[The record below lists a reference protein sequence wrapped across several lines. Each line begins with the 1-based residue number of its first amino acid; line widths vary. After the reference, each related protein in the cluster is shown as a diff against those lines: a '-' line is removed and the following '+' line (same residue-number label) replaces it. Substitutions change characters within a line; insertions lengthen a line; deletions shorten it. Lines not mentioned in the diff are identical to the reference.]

1 MVFTDDQIAGIIKTN
16 PQKKLVKYAQD
27 QASKLKTL
35 IHGENLS
42 SALARDQY
50 FENEDIYKSRNSSA
64 MSNKD
69 LFARLFHRE
78 QMVFTAQGG
87 ASYFTGISEQQAKD
101 FNQKLDNIRFS
112 MSLRRWIEHFS
123 LPAFRCDPMG
133 VIFIEFDQTAYP
145 TYKCS
150 STVYDYLPNG
160 RKLEYVSF
168 QLTKTDCDLFGITD
182 ENLKDQQPDF
192 KTNYYRFVDD
202 LRDVI
207 VKYENSIVTTI
218 DSLKHGWKQTPS
230 FIISDII
237 SFDDTQKFLSPVNE
251 VLELAKSFL
260 NDRSIR
266 DLQKKYHGFL
276 KAIEPLLQCGICEGT
291 GFLSGSACPECT
303 PLGADKGTGYK
314 LRTKVADVARFPI
327 KTGSGENFD
336 FNKYFGYVK
345 LPIEVWD
352 KQDASLQDIENLI
365 TDVYWGTEKR
375 QSTTGPKKGDK
386 SIEETATKTLANLQP
401 IYARLNTTADWAEKT
416 ENIIAD
422 FVGKKEFTSFKK
434 SQISYGRYYILETPE
449 ELMEE
454 YLTLKEKGA
463 SQSSLFSALKRY
475 LHSAY
480 QADPSTLAVELK
492 MINVEPFIHYTTSE
506 VLANNPAKI
515 DYYCKL
521 YFSEWRQLQD
531 FNYLLVTK
539 EEDLRKS
546 LIEYATAKMALDPT
560 EAVEPTVGVT
570 ERLTTT
576 QQ

>member
-1 MVFTDDQIAGIIKTN
+1 MIYTDDQIAAIIKLN
-16 PQKKLVKYAQD
+16 PQKKLVADARAQAD
-27 QASKLKTL
+27 KLMML
-35 IHGENLS
+35 IHGHNIA
-42 SALARDQY
+42 SALSRDLY
-50 FENEDIYKSRNSSA
+50 FENDDIFKSRNSKA

-69 LFARLFHRE
+69 LFARLFQRE

-87 ASYFTGISEQQAKD
+87 ASYFTGITDAQVKQLNEI
-101 FNQKLDNIRFS
+101 LDSIRFS
-112 MSLRRWIEHFS
+112 MSIRRWIEHFA

-133 VIFIEFDQTAYP
+133 VIFIESDDDSSYP

-160 RKLEYVSF
+160 RKLEYISF
-168 QLTKTDCDLFGITD
+168 QLTKAECDLFKVED
-182 ENLKDQQPDF
+182 EKLKDQQPDF

-202 LRDVI
+202 VRDVI
-207 VKYENSIVTTI
+207 VRYENSVVTEVDRLT
-218 DSLKHGWKQTPS
+218 HGWQQTPA

-237 SFDDTQKFLSPVNE
+237 SFENTQKFLSPIHTV
-251 VLELAKSFL
+251 VELADSFL

-276 KAIEPLLQCGICEGT
+276 KAIEPLLQCGICQGT
-291 GFLSGSACPECT
+291 GFLSGAACPECT
-303 PLGADKGTGYK
+303 PIGADKGTGYK

-375 QSTTGPKKGDK
+375 QQTNGPKVGDK
-386 SIEETATKTLANLQP
+386 SVEETATKTLSNLQP
-401 IYARLNTTADWAEKT
+401 IYARLNATADWAEKT

-422 FVGKKEFTSFKK
+422 FIGKKEFTTFKK
-434 SQISYGRYYILETPE
+434 AQISYGRYYILETPA
-449 ELMEE
+449 ELMDE
-454 YLTLKEKGA
+454 YLKLKKEGA
-463 SQSSLFSALKRY
+463 SQSSLFAALKRY

-480 QADPSTLAVELK
+480 EADPSMLAVELK
-492 MINVEPFIHYTTSE
+492 MINVEPFIHYTVSE

-531 FNYLLVTK
+531 FNYLLATK
-539 EEDLRKS
+539 EDVLRQS

-560 EAVEPTVGVT
+560 EAVEAVGVT
-570 ERLTTT
+570 EKVKN
-576 QQ
+576 

>member
-1 MVFTDDQIAGIIKTN
+1 MIYTDDQIAGIIKTN
-16 PQKKLVKYAQD
+16 PQKKLVKCAQD
-27 QASKLKTL
+27 QAAKLKTL

-42 SALARDQY
+42 SALSRDTY
-50 FENEDIYKSRNSSA
+50 FENNDIFTSRNKDA

-69 LFARLFHRE
+69 LFARLFQRE

-87 ASYFTGISEQQAKD
+87 ASYFTGINDAQVKQLNELFAD
-101 FNQKLDNIRFS
+101 IRYS
-112 MSLRRWIEHFS
+112 MTLRKWVEHFA

-133 VIFIEFDQTAYP
+133 VIFIESDQNAYP

-160 RKLEYVSF
+160 RKLEYISF
-168 QLTKTDCDLFGITD
+168 QLTKADCDLFKVED
-182 ENLKDQQPDF
+182 EKLKDQQPDF

-202 LRDVI
+202 LKDVI
-207 VKYENSIVTTI
+207 VNYENSVVTEI
-218 DSLKHGWKQTPS
+218 DSLNHGWTQTPA

-237 SFDDTQKFLSPVNE
+237 SFDDTQKFLSPVHE
-251 VLELAKSFL
+251 VLELATSFL

-291 GFLSGSACPECT
+291 GYLSGSACPECT
-303 PLGADKGTGYK
+303 PLGGDKGTGYK

-352 KQDASLQDIENLI
+352 KQDTSLQDIENLI

-401 IYARLNTTADWAEKT
+401 IYARLNQTADWAEKT

-422 FVGKKEFTSFKK
+422 FVGKKEFSSFKK

-463 SQSSLFSALKRY
+463 SQSSLFAALKRY

-480 QADPSTLAVELK
+480 EADPSMLAVELK
-492 MINVEPFIHYTTSE
+492 MINVEPFIHNTTSE

-539 EEDLRKS
+539 EEVLRQS
-546 LIEYATAKMALDPT
+546 LIEYATAKMALEPT
-560 EAVEPTVGVT
+560 EAVEPTVSIT
-570 ERLTTT
+570 ERQTT
-576 QQ
+576 Q